1 MTDVHCGGIVFDLM
15 SSNRMNLKHSN
26 HHSHTHRKQSLSATA
41 MGRSAVSKRRSSRM
55 ALSAAVG
62 VSGEDRQKATF
73 TITAKATNLN
83 RHGAAVQLNRELIV
97 GSVVKVKNQ
106 RGTQVSAR
114 IVAQLMALQGIAT
127 YAIEFVDQDDIA
139 KNFWGISFPSNN

>member
-1 MTDVHCGGIVFDLM
+1 
-15 SSNRMNLKHSN
+15 
-26 HHSHTHRKQSLSATA
+26 
-41 MGRSAVSKRRSSRM
+41 M

-73 TITAKATNLN
+73 TISAKATNLN
-83 RHGAAVQLNRELIV
+83 RHGAAVQLNREMVV

-114 IVAQLMALQGIAT
+114 IVTQLMALQGVTT
-127 YAIEFVDQDDIA
+127 YAIEFVDPDNAAQ
-139 KNFWGISFPSNN
+139 NFWGISFPSNN

>member
-1 MTDVHCGGIVFDLM
+1 
-15 SSNRMNLKHSN
+15 
-26 HHSHTHRKQSLSATA
+26 
-41 MGRSAVSKRRSSRM
+41 M

-83 RHGAAVQLNRELIV
+83 RHGTAVQLNREMAV
-97 GSVVKVKNQ
+97 GTMVKVKNQ

-114 IVAQLMALQGIAT
+114 IVTQLMALQGITT
-127 YAIEFVDQDDIA
+127 YAIEFVDQDDIT